1 MTEPF
6 LLLTRACLFLENQK
20 VAPRELTFRCS
31 CSCGEAASTQTCFRW
46 HTQPSDA
53 CRNLQ
58 SKLADFNYD
67 SAPTE
72 TQRQLFVAQTG
83 INKGWDY
90 RGSLS
95 QLQLHYPVCLHVY
108 GGEERLSLPPSH
120 HHPHTGTLSLAETV
134 ITDYPITLK
143 LRLHQK
149 LLKNANVLQTQAQE
163 GEKLDWNNAFYCYK
177 IILWTKDGS
186 EIKRNLIQ
194 STIKQQKRRS
204 GRNLGEPER
213 SLAP

>member
-95 QLQLHYPVCLHVY
+95 QLQLHYPDCLHVY
-108 GGEERLSLPPSH
+108 GGEERLSLPPFPPPP
-120 HHPHTGTLSLAETV
+120 PHRYTKSGWDSN
-134 ITDYPITLK
+134 Y
-143 LRLHQK
+143 RLP
-149 LLKNANVLQTQAQE
+149 
-163 GEKLDWNNAFYCYK
+163 NNAK
-177 IILWTKDGS
+177 AQITS
-186 EIKRNLIQ
+186 EALKECKCAPN
-194 STIKQQKRRS
+194 SSS
-204 GRNLGEPER
+204 GRRETGLK
-213 SLAP
+213 